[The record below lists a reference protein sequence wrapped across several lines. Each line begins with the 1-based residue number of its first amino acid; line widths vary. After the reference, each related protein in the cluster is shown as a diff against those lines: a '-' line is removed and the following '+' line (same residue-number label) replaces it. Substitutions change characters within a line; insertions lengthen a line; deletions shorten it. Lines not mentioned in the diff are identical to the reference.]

1 MAIDSTENPPEGGE
15 IMRYPAAFACGL
27 LALSFVA
34 APVVAAE
41 VELSD
46 GTKLSD
52 KPYFIVTYIEAAPDA
67 TDAVAALLK
76 QHAEASKDDDGN
88 LRFEILQRGDR
99 PNHFAILEAWGDPDA
114 RNAHASSDETVKFRK
129 DLQQSLYSPYDERPH
144 VGLVAEDP
152 GSIAAGDSSTV
163 YVLTHVDIIPPEQ
176 FPPCSRQ
183 VDENGPC
190 GDALVKQLVQDSRDD
205 DGVVRFDV
213 LTQANRPNHMTLV
226 EQWRDANA
234 QEAHTVNDET
244 KNFRDALAGIPPG
257 SGVAEDALFVINP
270 LTGSL
275 YDEQLYTLVE

>member
-1 MAIDSTENPPEGGE
+1 
-15 IMRYPAAFACGL
+15 MRYPAAFACGL
-27 LALSFVA
+27 LAMSFA
-34 APVVAAE
+34 AVPVVAAE

-46 GTKLSD
+46 GTKLAD

-67 TDAVAALLK
+67 TEAVAALLK
-76 QHAEASKDDDGN
+76 QHVAASRDDDGN
-88 LRFEILQRGDR
+88 LQYEILQRGDR
-99 PNHFAILEAWGDPDA
+99 PNHFAILEAWEDPDA
-114 RNAHASSDETVKFRK
+114 RNAHASSEETVKFRK
-129 DLQQSLYSPYDERPH
+129 DLQPHLYSPYDERPH

-152 GSIAAGDSSTV
+152 SSIPQGDSSTV

-183 VDENGPC
+183 VDEAGPC

-205 DGVVRFDV
+205 DGAVRFDV

-226 EQWRDANA
+226 EQWRDSKA
-234 QEAHTVNDET
+234 QEKHTVNEET
-244 KNFRDALAGIPPG
+244 RKFRDALAGVAPG
-257 SGVAEDALFVINP
+257 SGVADDPLFVINP